1 MRAVLLAVLTLALAP
16 PAGAVTLS
24 EFPVPGRSFSI
35 TSISDLVVA
44 PDSNL
49 WFTRSDPDVPSGAE
63 LQIFDPRS
71 ERLTNV
77 ATPTAASTMVAADG
91 AIWIAAPQF
100 GGAPEILTR
109 IDVATH
115 AAETVPVEGRPLA
128 IAAAPGG
135 PLYVALEGQ
144 DDERYR
150 TADIAVIDKGT
161 RTPRRVLRL
170 TTPHPVLGQ
179 PLGVGAPLFNGLAV
193 ASDGA
198 VWAYELAFTTPGA
211 PQVVKLLRLDP
222 ATGAYTEYGPLEGWS
237 VVRRIV
243 AGKAGDAWF
252 QLQRFSA
259 DVDGAAP
266 KEALGHITAAGA
278 VEIIPYQYFGYTA
291 TGLAV
296 TGDGAVW
303 YDSAAVDDDRPSYL
317 VRIDP
322 QTRAQRAFEPLGIPV
337 RLSLGPDGNSLWY
350 VDWTGSQAAG
360 PRGIVRVD
368 PDPAST
374 GPDIV
379 TTANAARRG
388 FATVVICRK
397 ACKGVARVTTV
408 AGRSVTLGAMRFTAR
423 SGPHRVRVRLTTR
436 GKAQLRHAKRVI
448 LRVTFRDG
456 KKARTA
462 SRTFRPWR

>member
-1 MRAVLLAVLTLALAP
+1 MRSVLLAALTLALAS

-44 PDSNL
+44 PDGNL

-63 LQIFDPRS
+63 MQIFDPRT

-77 ATPTAASTMVAADG
+77 ATPTGASTMVAADG
-91 AIWIAAPQF
+91 AIWIAPPQF
-100 GGAPEILTR
+100 GGAPENLTR

-144 DDERYR
+144 DAERYR

-161 RTPRRVLRL
+161 RTPRRILRL

-179 PLGVGAPLFNGLAV
+179 PLGVGAPLFNALAV

-198 VWAYELAFTTPGA
+198 VWAYELAFTAPGTTQ
-211 PQVVKLLRLDP
+211 QVVKLLRLDP
-222 ATGAYTEYGPLEGWS
+222 ATGAYSEYGPLEGWS

-252 QLQRFSA
+252 GLQRFSA
-259 DVDGAAP
+259 DVDGAP

-278 VEIIPYQYFGYTA
+278 VEIIPYRYFGYTA

-296 TGDGAVW
+296 TGDGGSGTRAPRSTTTGRATS
-303 YDSAAVDDDRPSYL
+303 SASTRRPARSARSSRLASRSASPSARTGSRSGTWTGRDRRRPDRAGSCASTPIPPARRPTPSRRRTPPGAGWRPS
-317 VRIDP
+317 
-322 QTRAQRAFEPLGIPV
+322 
-337 RLSLGPDGNSLWY
+337 W
-350 VDWTGSQAAG
+350 
-360 PRGIVRVD
+360 
-368 PDPAST
+368 
-374 GPDIV
+374 
-379 TTANAARRG
+379 
-388 FATVVICRK
+388 
-397 ACKGVARVTTV
+397 
-408 AGRSVTLGAMRFTAR
+408 
-423 SGPHRVRVRLTTR
+423 
-436 GKAQLRHAKRVI
+436 
-448 LRVTFRDG
+448 
-456 KKARTA
+456 TA
-462 SRTFRPWR
+462 SRAARASPA

>member
-1 MRAVLLAVLTLALAP
+1 MRAVPLLLVVLALALCS

-24 EFPVPGRSFSI
+24 EFPIPGRSFSI
-35 TSISDLVVA
+35 TAISDLAVA
-44 PDSNL
+44 PDGNL

-63 LQIFDPRS
+63 LQIFDPRT

-135 PLYVALEGQ
+135 PLYVALEGE
-144 DDERYR
+144 DAERYR

-198 VWAYELAFTTPGA
+198 VWVYELAFTMPGA
-211 PQVVKLLRLDP
+211 TQQVVKLLRLDP
-222 ATGAYTEYGPLEGWS
+222 ATGAYSEYGPLEGWS
-237 VVRRIV
+237 VVRRIA

-322 QTRAQRAFEPLGIPV
+322 QTRVQRAFDPLGIPV
-337 RLSLGPDGNSLWY
+337 RLSLGPDGKSLWY
-350 VDWTGSQAAG
+350 VDWTGSQTSG

-368 PDPAST
+368 PDPDST
-374 GPDIV
+374 APDTV

-388 FATVVICRK
+388 LATVVTCLK
-397 ACKGVARVTTV
+397 ACGGVARVTSRNT
-408 AGRSVTLGAMRFTAR
+408 TLGAMRFSAR
-423 SGPHRVRVRLTTR
+423 SGPHRVRVRLTPR
-436 GKAQLRHAKRVI
+436 GKARLRHAKRVI
-448 LRVTFRDG
+448 LRVTYRDG
-456 KKARTA
+456 KKARAAT
-462 SRTFRPWR
+462 RVFRPRR